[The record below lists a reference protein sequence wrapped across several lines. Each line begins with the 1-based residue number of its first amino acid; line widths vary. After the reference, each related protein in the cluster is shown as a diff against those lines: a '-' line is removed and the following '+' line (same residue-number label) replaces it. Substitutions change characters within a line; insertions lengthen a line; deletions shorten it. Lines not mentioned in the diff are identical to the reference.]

1 MTVSVFMLI
10 NLDSPE
16 SQELSLKT
24 AANLLAW
31 GVDPN
36 KSNLFI
42 QSHVP
47 AHSELAWLLMWMTPM
62 SWVNRMIQYKEKRN
76 KEDST
81 SVGLLNYPCLMAADI
96 ILYQSTKVPVGD
108 DQRQHLE
115 LARSLLQRINIQADL
130 DLPIPSVIKS
140 DHQRV
145 MSLTNASNKMSK
157 SDKAVRSRISLI
169 DDPEMIREKIKRA
182 KTDSLGTITY
192 DPERRGKIL

>member
-1 MTVSVFMLI
+1 M
-10 NLDSPE
+10 NP
-16 SQELSLKT
+16 K
-24 AANLLAW
+24 
-31 GVDPN
+31 

-47 AHSELAWLLMWMTPM
+47 AHSELAWLLMCMTPM

-76 KEDST
+76 NEDST

-96 ILYQSTKVPVGD
+96 ILYQPTKVPVGD

-115 LARSLLQRINIQADL
+115 LAKDLTQRINNITGL
-130 DLPIPSVIKS
+130 RLKIPDVIKS

-145 MSLTNASNKMSK
+145 MSLTNGSRKMSK
-157 SDKAVRSRISLI
+157 SDKSVRSRISLI
-169 DDPEMIREKIKRA
+169 DDPDMIREKIRRA

-192 DPERRGKIL
+192 DKERKGEALSVIY